1 MIDEKTVVGEEITK
15 ESLFDV
21 LERVDSQTLQ
31 DALYDFKQE
40 RWRLEVE
47 LGVVKA
53 KETIIECELRE
64 RDTWSPF

>member
-15 ESLFDV
+15 ESLFDL
-21 LERVDSQTLQ
+21 LERVDSHVLQT
-31 DALYDFKQE
+31 ALDDLKHE

-47 LGVVKA
+47 LAVVKA
-53 KETIIECELRE
+53 KETIIECELTQ